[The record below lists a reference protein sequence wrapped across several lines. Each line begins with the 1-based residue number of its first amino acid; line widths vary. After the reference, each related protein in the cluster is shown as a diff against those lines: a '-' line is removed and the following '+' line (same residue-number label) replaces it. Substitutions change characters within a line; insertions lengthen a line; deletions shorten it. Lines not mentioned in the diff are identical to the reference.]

1 MTPVKS
7 QLVQSQNEREKDPK
21 RLETKRPA
29 LRQPKCRR
37 WKSQICLERERDAAA
52 DHAEV
57 IVRTIHHIPAEV
69 VHPADVG
76 G

>member
-1 MTPVKS
+1 MTPVN
-7 QLVQSQNEREKDPK
+7 LNCVPVPERERK
-21 RLETKRPA
+21 RSQAAGSKTA
-29 LRQPKCRR
+29 ASRQPKCRR

>member
-1 MTPVKS
+1 MTPVNLS
-7 QLVQSQNEREKDPK
+7 SFGTRTREKKIPGG
-21 RLETKRPA
+21 
-29 LRQPKCRR
+29 
-37 WKSQICLERERDAAA
+37 WKQNGGIASTENAAAGKNQICLERERDAAA

>member
-1 MTPVKS
+1 MTPVNLNS
-7 QLVQSQNEREKDPK
+7 FQCQNEREKDPK
-21 RLETKRPA
+21 RLETKRRHCVNRNA
-29 LRQPKCRR
+29 AAGKN
-37 WKSQICLERERDAAA
+37 QICLERERDAAA